1 MQRNSYLLRRHAF
14 VAALTMA
21 CASCNSD
28 PARLVELS
36 GEPAK
41 RLAEHQ
47 FAEPVL
53 VAGADEGVVAVVF
66 SEEATDIPRLLET
79 LLVPEVE
86 GCGRGGW
93 FGREGW
99 IGREGPV
106 QCCDR
111 ATDTFVLNSE
121 RGWIRTGE
129 SCAPLGAEE
138 RTTANEADPSRTYD
152 DPEARGIEF
161 VPVDRP
167 AQPQDPRVSTE
178 LSQLLRHRFGIDHPR
193 MQLAEANGSARAL
206 VNGPLPGQ
214 PPLAQ
219 GSSEPQAGSQVILA
233 GHRPGYPTPPGGCT
247 DDDINR
253 CSLGGEA
260 YCRKKYKHVYY
271 QDESDEE
278 WCEFSPTCGC

>member
-1 MQRNSYLLRRHAF
+1 MQRDSYLLRRAF
-14 VAALTMA
+14 VAALMMA

-53 VAGADEGVVAVVF
+53 VAGADQGVIAVVF
-66 SEEATDIPRLLET
+66 SEDQADIPRLLET
-79 LLVPEVE
+79 LLVAEVE
-86 GCGRGGW
+86 SCGRGGW

-129 SCAPLGAEE
+129 SCAPP
-138 RTTANEADPSRTYD
+138 RADEP
-152 DPEARGIEF
+152 PGIKF

-167 AQPQDPRVSTE
+167 AQRPDSRVSTG
-178 LSQLLRHRFGIDHPR
+178 LSQLLRDRFGINR
-193 MQLAEANGSARAL
+193 VFMQLAEADGSARAL
-206 VNGPLPGQ
+206 VNGPVPGQ

-219 GSSEPQAGSQVILA
+219 GSSEPEVGSQVILA

-247 DDDINR
+247 DDDIDR

-260 YCRKKYKHVYY
+260 YCRKRYKHVYY

-278 WCEFSPTCGC
+278 WCEFSPRCGC